1 MASVHL
7 FYFSLPLVFYYCHL
21 HVPSLQFDFSVFDH
35 SAHPEENVFTDKKF
49 PEMKGNY
56 ESVEQNGMFFG

>member
-1 MASVHL
+1 MWPVFISSIFL
-7 FYFSLPLVFYYCHL
+7 SLRYFYFCHFT
-21 HVPSLQFDFSVFDH
+21 PLQFDFSLFDH

-56 ESVEQNGMFFG
+56 ESVEQHGMFFG

>member
-7 FYFSLPLVFYYCHL
+7 FYFSLPLVFYFCHFT
-21 HVPSLQFDFSVFDH
+21 PLQFDFSVFDH